1 MFAGSNHPDKP
12 FVKVLHLKQ
21 FSPNPPFTQ
30 QGDVKP
36 LLSHTFQHLLNFAHS
51 CCHNSMFH
59 HCCPHPC
66 SVFFFFFALKFLISK
81 FFFFL
86 ASLVVQPPS
95 LKMAHTAQGTCWES
109 TQRHHLGILEQG
121 SARLPKGQEF
131 HSQQIKKPNPGAPV
145 SRKR

>member
-1 MFAGSNHPDKP
+1 MAGSATKVTHGHRTREEPSTATRDDSPKTTLQMEKYTAHHLKVTLETLKCSWGGKKKPQLPGLQGSQVVFAGSNHPDKP

-66 SVFFFFFALKFLISK
+66 SVVFFFCSE
-81 FFFFL
+81 
-86 ASLVVQPPS
+86 V
-95 LKMAHTAQGTCWES
+95 
-109 TQRHHLGILEQG
+109 
-121 SARLPKGQEF
+121 
-131 HSQQIKKPNPGAPV
+131 PNF
-145 SRKR
+145 